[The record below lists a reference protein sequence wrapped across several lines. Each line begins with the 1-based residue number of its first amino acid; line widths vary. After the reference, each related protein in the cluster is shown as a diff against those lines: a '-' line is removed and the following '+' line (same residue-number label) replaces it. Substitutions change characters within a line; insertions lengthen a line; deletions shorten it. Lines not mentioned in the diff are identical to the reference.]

1 MELRAFACVNAANA
15 TMEAHMARFLSVL
28 PLLPLALAACTPAEQ
43 NAAIGAVGGAAVGA
57 AISSDDDREKGAIV
71 GAVVGV
77 AASQLIG
84 PAPQAGKCYY
94 KDQYGNTYIAAC
106 Q

>member
-1 MELRAFACVNAANA
+1 M
-15 TMEAHMARFLSVL
+15 TRFLLTL
-28 PLLPLALAACTPAEQ
+28 PLLALPIAACTPAEQ

-57 AISSDDDREKGAIV
+57 AISSDSDREKGAIV

-77 AASQLIG
+77 AASQLLG

-94 KDQYGNTYIAAC
+94 RDQYGQRYIAAC

>member
-1 MELRAFACVNAANA
+1 MTRYLC
-15 TMEAHMARFLSVL
+15 
-28 PLLPLALAACTPAEQ
+28 LLPVAALSLVACTPAEQ

-57 AISSDDDREKGAIV
+57 AVSSDDDREKGAIV
-71 GAVVGV
+71 GAIVGV